1 MSEITPWND
10 SILCKFINKYYS
22 IINLKSIEIDSTLQ
36 LQISNILMSDIT
48 FIRDGNLIL
57 FQQQTKVP
65 MIVTN
70 SIFQNVYGGGIQ
82 FKAYNKNN
90 LTLTTNIIFVNM
102 TATNC
107 NSNTQSFMTATTGSV
122 ISVYNSSFVN
132 NCNYMNGAVASA
144 EALSASISFYNS
156 VFQNNT
162 AVKGAVF
169 NVDNQGYISWTNCT
183 IQNNFAIQSGVI
195 QASNDG
201 YFGIY
206 SSVVSNNY
214 AFTVPIGELFLAS
227 VTSIISN
234 WTISNNVVLTS
245 NFIVSQLTKCDLLWF
260 MLNDFKTFISQN
272 TQLINTAS
280 TQYGFQLISGN
291 LQFDNT
297 TLIQNQNYFVS
308 AFQSSLSL
316 TNVTIQNCLSYLNI
330 ISISYSSLS
339 AANLTLTNITKST
352 SSSQVISVLFES
364 SISMNNL
371 KYTSSNTAL
380 INVYS
385 ASLTIS
391 NIKVSELVIDNY
403 LATISHWYNITF
415 QNSTISSLSS
425 TSDAVINLLYSSVK
439 LIQNVSMSNINTAG
453 FILDQSNAT
462 TISML
467 SLLNIS
473 KGLIVRSYSAI
484 SNLLNSTFAQL
495 GSSSTL
501 YGGAIDVTDSILNI
515 INWSFGQNQA
525 KSGAAI
531 SIRWLSNKNWD
542 NQYSNTSFNN
552 NKAELQGGVIYYN
565 FKRPKLTS
573 CIFYGNSAPY
583 GPIIASYPIKIV
595 EKSSLKTSI
604 IYDNMPS
611 GIKMDSPLVFAL
623 QDYDGQTIPDSI
635 YQVKI
640 NPVSLNASTA
650 GYNSAKATS
659 GVATFNN
666 LIFVSSPGAQH
677 VTFKATSNAIDVT
690 KNTALNM
697 STFSSIDVSFRF
709 WMPGEAQISRSLC
722 QTWAPGTFSFTW
734 NSTAWQ
740 NWLNSAVWAG
750 GTDIEVNPEYWRI
763 STNSTTILDWPFPA
777 AWLGGFYPDSKYP
790 VKWTTGYKS
799 YLFFIYS
806 LDKKN
811 YLFLFK

>member
-1 MSEITPWND
+1 MDFNTTGSFSINQVFAYNSSISLLNMRNIINTNITN
-10 SILCKFINKYYS
+10 SIALPISNIGYINSTFEYSDS

-280 TQYGFQLISGN
+280 TQYGSTAIKFMKLYTNSNPSWCAVLMLHLLICDLWWASSASTMSE
-291 LQFDNT
+291 DNT
-297 TLIQNQNYFVS
+297 GLDKAPMTPIHQNPKTQNQTYPNFYIV
-308 AFQSSLSL
+308 
-316 TNVTIQNCLSYLNI
+316 
-330 ISISYSSLS
+330 
-339 AANLTLTNITKST
+339 
-352 SSSQVISVLFES
+352 FE
-364 SISMNNL
+364 
-371 KYTSSNTAL
+371 
-380 INVYS
+380 
-385 ASLTIS
+385 
-391 NIKVSELVIDNY
+391 
-403 LATISHWYNITF
+403 
-415 QNSTISSLSS
+415 
-425 TSDAVINLLYSSVK
+425 
-439 LIQNVSMSNINTAG
+439 
-453 FILDQSNAT
+453 
-462 TISML
+462 
-467 SLLNIS
+467 
-473 KGLIVRSYSAI
+473 
-484 SNLLNSTFAQL
+484 
-495 GSSSTL
+495 
-501 YGGAIDVTDSILNI
+501 
-515 INWSFGQNQA
+515 
-525 KSGAAI
+525 
-531 SIRWLSNKNWD
+531 
-542 NQYSNTSFNN
+542 
-552 NKAELQGGVIYYN
+552 
-565 FKRPKLTS
+565 
-573 CIFYGNSAPY
+573 
-583 GPIIASYPIKIV
+583 
-595 EKSSLKTSI
+595 
-604 IYDNMPS
+604 
-611 GIKMDSPLVFAL
+611 
-623 QDYDGQTIPDSI
+623 
-635 YQVKI
+635 
-640 NPVSLNASTA
+640 
-650 GYNSAKATS
+650 
-659 GVATFNN
+659 
-666 LIFVSSPGAQH
+666 
-677 VTFKATSNAIDVT
+677 
-690 KNTALNM
+690 
-697 STFSSIDVSFRF
+697 
-709 WMPGEAQISRSLC
+709 
-722 QTWAPGTFSFTW
+722 
-734 NSTAWQ
+734 
-740 NWLNSAVWAG
+740 
-750 GTDIEVNPEYWRI
+750 
-763 STNSTTILDWPFPA
+763 
-777 AWLGGFYPDSKYP
+777 
-790 VKWTTGYKS
+790 
-799 YLFFIYS
+799 
-806 LDKKN
+806 
-811 YLFLFK
+811 